1 MCRKLISKSS
11 WFIKTLVLSNK
22 ILNNYFFEEIFLQ
35 RLLFQLNNDKSAIQ
49 GVQRMQISAYLALAL
64 AWFFAFLRIKIIRNT
79 HTILRGIYAFSPLD
93 LPCNVGMAFVSKCEI
108 FPVHFLEQKNTIK
121 EKGIEFC
128 HKLKSS
134 NPYICASEWFIPL
147 IFQTK
152 CVPLS
157 SRLFSPLPN

>member
-1 MCRKLISKSS
+1 M
-11 WFIKTLVLSNK
+11 
-22 ILNNYFFEEIFLQ
+22 IFRFTQ
-35 RLLFQLNNDKSAIQ
+35 KKYAEYAHNI
-49 GVQRMQISAYLALAL
+49 
-64 AWFFAFLRIKIIRNT
+64 AWNLRIFTAQFAMQCRHGICVKMRN
-79 HTILRGIYAFSPLD
+79 
-93 LPCNVGMAFVSKCEI
+93 
-108 FPVHFLEQKNTIK
+108 FPVHFLAQENTIN

-128 HKLKSS
+128 HKLKFS